1 VEELKKNITI
11 KNKLFAHLETWRV
24 YTIIWCGLVSLTGS
38 CISHEDFPPLIIAFF
53 VTITPMMGWAAALY
67 LSDFLDRKLDAIEKP
82 HRPIPSGRISPK
94 EAIFVGG
101 IFVIIGMIISYILGI
116 YNFILVFIVAIL
128 VYSYTKISKSKGFM
142 GNLNRGV
149 VIVAAYFYG
158 IFSANINFEFL
169 PLYIWILPVVF
180 LFHDTNSNLVGAI
193 RDMQGD
199 KKGGYQTIPVKY
211 GLEKSVYISLILTF
225 IWYCILLFLQYNY
238 KFLEPI
244 FYVFL
249 LIDVF
254 IIVTLYVY
262 MFRSIKDYT
271 RKKALNFHRFFVIE
285 RIILGSSI
293 ILGIIEIFLGLII
306 LSLSLI
312 ITITSQHYLRSRY
325 EFVDKK

>member
-1 VEELKKNITI
+1 MEELKKIITI
-11 KNKLFAHLETWRV
+11 KDKLFAHLETWRI

-38 CISHEDFPPLIIAFF
+38 CISHEGFPPLIIAFF

-94 EAIFVGG
+94 EAIIVGG
-101 IFVIIGMIISYILGI
+101 IFVITGLIISYILGI

-128 VYSYTKISKSKGFM
+128 VYSYTKISKSKGLM

-158 IFSANINFEFL
+158 VFSANIHIELL
-169 PLYIWILPVVF
+169 PVYIWILPLVF

-193 RDMQGD
+193 RDMKGD

-225 IWYCILLFLQYNY
+225 IWHGILLFLQYNY
-238 KFLEPI
+238 KFLEPV

-249 LIDVF
+249 LIDIF
-254 IIVTLYVY
+254 IIVSLYGY

-285 RIILGSSI
+285 RIILASSI
-293 ILGIIEIFLGLII
+293 ILGIIEINLGVIILI
-306 LSLSLI
+306 LSLI
-312 ITITSQHYLRSRY
+312 TTITSQHYLRSRY